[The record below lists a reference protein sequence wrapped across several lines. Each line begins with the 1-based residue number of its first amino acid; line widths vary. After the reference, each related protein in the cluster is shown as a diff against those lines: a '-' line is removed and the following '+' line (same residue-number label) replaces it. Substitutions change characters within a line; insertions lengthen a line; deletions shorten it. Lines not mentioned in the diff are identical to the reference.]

1 MLSITSLDKVKGRK
15 SKKRYGLGF
24 SAGSKTCGRGQK
36 GQLSRSGGGR
46 PYVGFEG
53 GQTPIFRRVPKRG
66 FKNFARIE
74 YVPVNLTVLNQF
86 DNGTDVTPELLL
98 EKGIIKKSTDL
109 VKILGGGELEKKL
122 NITAHKFS
130 QSAISKISGAGGTT
144 KVK

>member
-1 MLSITSLDKVKGRK
+1 MLSITSLDKVKGKK

-66 FKNFARIE
+66 FNNFARVE
-74 YVPVNLTVLNQF
+74 FVPVNIALLNQF
-86 DNGTDVTPELLL
+86 ENGTEVTPELLR
-98 EKGIIKKSTDL
+98 EIGIVKKVSDL
-109 VKILGGGELEKKL
+109 VKILGDGELEKQL
-122 NITAHKFS
+122 TVSAHKFS
-130 QSAISKISGAGGTT
+130 KSAVSKITSAGGTV
-144 KVK
+144 KVL

>member
-66 FKNFARIE
+66 FKNFTRVE
-74 YVPVNLTVLNQF
+74 YAPVNLTVLNQF
-86 DNGTDVTPELLL
+86 DNGTEVTPELLL
-98 EKGIIKKSTDL
+98 EKGIIKKASDL

-122 NITAHKFS
+122 NVTAHKFS
-130 QSAISKISGAGGTT
+130 QSAISKIASAGGTS
-144 KVK
+144 KVI

>member
-15 SKKRYGLGF
+15 AKKRYGLGF

-66 FKNFARIE
+66 FKNFARVE

-86 DNGTDVTPELLL
+86 DNDTEVTPEILL
-98 EKGIIKKSTDL
+98 ERGIVKKSSDL
-109 VKILGGGELEKKL
+109 IKILGDGEIEKKL
-122 NITAHKFS
+122 HITAHKFS
-130 QSAISKISGAGGTT
+130 QTAVSKISNAGGTT
-144 KVK
+144 KVI

>member
-1 MLSITSLDKVKGRK
+1 MLSITSLDRVKVKK

-66 FKNFARIE
+66 FNNFARVE
-74 YVPVNLTVLNQF
+74 FVPVNIASLNQF
-86 DNGTDVTPELLL
+86 ENGTEVTPELLR
-98 EKGIIKKSTDL
+98 EIGIVKKVSDL
-109 VKILGGGELEKKL
+109 VKILGDGELEKQL
-122 NITAHKFS
+122 TVSAHKFS
-130 QSAISKISGAGGTT
+130 KSAVSKITNAGGTV
-144 KVK
+144 KVL

>member
-1 MLSITSLDKVKGRK
+1 MLSIASLDKVKGRK

-66 FKNFARIE
+66 FNNFARVE
-74 YVPVNLTVLNQF
+74 YVPVNIAVLNQF
-86 DNGTDVTPELLL
+86 ENGTEVTPELLR
-98 EKGIIKKSTDL
+98 EHGIVKKVSDL
-109 VKILGGGELEKKL
+109 VKILGDGELEKQL
-122 NITAHKFS
+122 TVSAHKFS
-130 QSAISKISGAGGTT
+130 KSAVSKITNAGGSV
-144 KVK
+144 KVL

>member
-15 SKKRYGLGF
+15 AKKRYGLGF

-66 FKNFARIE
+66 FKNFTRVE

-86 DNGTDVTPELLL
+86 DNGTEVTPELLL
-98 EKGIIKKSTDL
+98 EKGILKKTTDL
-109 VKILGGGELEKKL
+109 VKILGGGELEKAL
-122 NITAHKFS
+122 SVTAHKFS
-130 QSAISKISGAGGTT
+130 QSAISKIASAGGTT

>member
-15 SKKRYGLGF
+15 AKKRYGLGF

-66 FKNFARIE
+66 FKNFTRVE

-86 DNGTDVTPELLL
+86 DNGTEVTSELLL
-98 EKGIIKKSTDL
+98 EKGIIKKSSDL

-122 NITAHKFS
+122 DVIAHKFS

>member
-66 FKNFARIE
+66 FNNFTRVE
-74 YVPVNLTVLNQF
+74 FVPVNLAVLNQF
-86 DNGTDVTPELLL
+86 DNGTEVTPELLL
-98 EKGIIKKSTDL
+98 AQGIVRKSSDL
-109 VKILGGGELEKKL
+109 IKILGDGELDKKL
-122 NITAHKFS
+122 SVTAHKFS
-130 QSAISKISGAGGTT
+130 KSAASKITGAGGSV
-144 KVK
+144 KVL

>member
-15 SKKRYGLGF
+15 AKKRYGLGF

-66 FKNFARIE
+66 FKNFTRVE

-86 DNGTDVTPELLL
+86 DNGTEVTPELLL
-98 EKGIIKKSTDL
+98 EKGILKKTTDL
-109 VKILGGGELEKKL
+109 VKILGGGDLEKAL
-122 NITAHKFS
+122 SVTAHKFS
-130 QSAISKISGAGGTT
+130 QSAISKIASAGGTT

>member
-15 SKKRYGLGF
+15 AKKRYGLGF

-66 FKNFARIE
+66 FKNFARVE
-74 YVPVNLTVLNQF
+74 YVPVNLTTLNQF
-86 DNGTDVTPELLL
+86 DNGTEVTPELLL
-98 EKGIIKKSTDL
+98 EKGILKKTTDL
-109 VKILGGGELEKKL
+109 VKILGGGELEKAL
-122 NITAHKFS
+122 NVTAHKFS
-130 QSAISKISGAGGTT
+130 QSAISKIAGAGGTT

>member
-1 MLSITSLDKVKGRK
+1 MLSITSLDKVKGKK

-66 FKNFARIE
+66 FNNFARVE
-74 YVPVNLTVLNQF
+74 FVPVNIAVLNQF
-86 DNGTDVTPELLL
+86 EHGTEVTPELLR
-98 EKGIIKKSTDL
+98 EVGIVKKVFDL
-109 VKILGGGELEKKL
+109 VKILGDGELEKQL
-122 NITAHKFS
+122 TVSAHKFS
-130 QSAISKISGAGGTT
+130 KSAVSKITSAGGTV
-144 KVK
+144 KVL

>member
-66 FKNFARIE
+66 FKNFTRVE
-74 YVPVNLTVLNQF
+74 YAPVNLTVLNQF
-86 DNGTDVTPELLL
+86 DNGTEVTPELLL
-98 EKGIIKKSTDL
+98 EKGIIKKASDL

-122 NITAHKFS
+122 SVTAHKFS
-130 QSAISKISGAGGTT
+130 QSAISKIASAGGTS
-144 KVK
+144 KVI